1 MVNPNQTYFN
11 NVCGRIPDPQNP
23 GKKRSIFQSEILNIP
38 HEEMEI
44 ETCMEKGLIHNWD
57 LFEEV
62 IEHVLSKRIVVDS
75 QYHPIMF
82 TEQVS
87 IENLNCQENTITNEQ
102 SPFDH
107 NLCCIVLRFE
117 TL

>member
-1 MVNPNQTYFN
+1 
-11 NVCGRIPDPQNP
+11 
-23 GKKRSIFQSEILNIP
+23 
-38 HEEMEI
+38 
-44 ETCMEKGLIHNWD
+44 MEKGLIHNWD

-87 IENLNCQENTITNEQ
+87 IEILNCQKNTQTNEQ
-102 SPFDH
+102 APIDH
-107 NLCCIVLRFE
+107 NLRRKVFRLE
-117 TL
+117 TLYILMC

>member
-1 MVNPNQTYFN
+1 MRNPNQTYFN

-82 TEQVS
+82 TEQVK
-87 IENLNCQENTITNEQ
+87 IGNLNFHKNYYTIK
-102 SPFDH
+102 D
-107 NLCCIVLRFE
+107 I
-117 TL
+117 